1 MNFSTIFYYFMLFSS
16 VCVLCVDIENEILKD
31 INNKTID
38 ESEYE
43 YDYSVDNEEKSLFD
57 IRGKRFSI
65 KTPGNSSDNEN
76 KNLFNSFL
84 KNVSIYENIFKQV
97 FENIKP
103 VEVMIKQKFS
113 EFINSLELPNDCLA
127 SFTRIINAMEK
138 SELWAFK
145 CEFYPKKK

>member
-1 MNFSTIFYYFMLFSS
+1 MLFSS

-31 INNKTID
+31 FNNKTID

-65 KTPGNSSDNEN
+65 KTQGNSSDDKN
-76 KNLFNSFL
+76 KNLFDSFL

-103 VEVMIKQKFS
+103 VEVMIKQKFG
-113 EFINSLELPNDCLA
+113 EFINLNYRMIVWHHLQGL
-127 SFTRIINAMEK
+127 
-138 SELWAFK
+138 
-145 CEFYPKKK
+145 